1 MNLKKLKKLFWNR
14 NKTQSKRWL
23 ICCRW
28 RSRRLRRRKNLLLTI
43 SSWMKCFKESSKEET
58 SLRPKLDAR
67 PQLKYFVT
75 LLQKPFKQSL
85 RQVYNKDW
93 NKTTP
98 INSLKESSKKIHSSI
113 FRMNFKTTLL
123 DTTATIS
130 QILRFKPKSIKE
142 LKYHV

>member
-1 MNLKKLKKLFWNR
+1 MNLKTRKKLFWNK
-14 NKTQSKRWL
+14 NKTQSRRWL

-28 RSRRLRRRKNLLLTI
+28 RSRRLQLKKNLLLTL
-43 SSWMKCFKESSKEET
+43 SSWMKCLKESSKEKT
-58 SLRPKLDAR
+58 SLRPKLDVR
-67 PQLKYFVT
+67 TQLKYFVT

-85 RQVYNKDW
+85 RQESNKDL

-98 INSLKESSKKIHSSI
+98 SNSLKESSKKIHSLTS
-113 FRMNFKTTLL
+113 RMNFKITLH

-130 QILRFKPKSIKE
+130 KILRFKPKSIKE